1 MEMSHASKTKEDA
14 LPSHGSSIVE
24 QRSELEI
31 EYDRWKATAVSLLQG
46 MKESSTS
53 FGYGQGQYNAGGYL
67 DERGA
72 YRSHGIHSV
81 GCSWIAALNGAA
93 SNKCKTTRSAV
104 SQASTDFETQSYKGV
119 LKGSSQQ
126 SMT

>member
-14 LPSHGSSIVE
+14 LSSHGSSIVK

-53 FGYGQGQYNAGGYL
+53 FGSAPGQYNADGYL
-67 DERGA
+67 DE
-72 YRSHGIHSV
+72 
-81 GCSWIAALNGAA
+81 
-93 SNKCKTTRSAV
+93 
-104 SQASTDFETQSYKGV
+104 KGV
-119 LKGSSQQ
+119 SVTWHPFSRMFLDCS
-126 SMT
+126 T